1 MKKQLGA
8 SFLLAGTAIGSG
20 MLSLPMVLAKFGIFN
35 SVMIMFAFAVLTYF
49 SALIRADLNI
59 NSRSDA
65 SLKDV
70 GIFFHCPKTGTLGDI
85 LLKLLHFSLMAA
97 YVSGIS
103 SMINAMCNNAISFP
117 MTLTLFSMGIIVLL
131 SIFRNLI
138 IHINKY
144 LFIVMFSSLLVVV
157 IGLFL
162 QTKVNALPQSIE
174 NISISEWTTLVP
186 IIFTSF
192 GFQGSIHSMVK
203 FCQNDKKLIKTACL
217 WGSLIPAL
225 VYIIWTV
232 AILLVVFN
240 TDIQFFHK
248 MAAGRISD
256 VGHLISVLSH
266 ATAFKSLQTI
276 IWIISLLSILTSVL
290 GVGLSL
296 LDIVE
301 KEWKIKQWQ
310 TISIVVGLPA
320 LLSFFIPN
328 AFVRILNIAGI
339 ILAFMAIIVPI
350 IISRKMQKD
359 CDCQN
364 LLLKNKVCM
373 LITLLCGIMI
383 ILLGVWDLIKAM

>member
-1 MKKQLGA
+1 M
-8 SFLLAGTAIGSG
+8 S
-20 MLSLPMVLAKFGIFN
+20 
-35 SVMIMFAFAVLTYF
+35 
-49 SALIRADLNI
+49 
-59 NSRSDA
+59 
-65 SLKDV
+65 
-70 GIFFHCPKTGTLGDI
+70 
-85 LLKLLHFSLMAA
+85 
-97 YVSGIS
+97 
-103 SMINAMCNNAISFP
+103 
-117 MTLTLFSMGIIVLL
+117 
-131 SIFRNLI
+131 
-138 IHINKY
+138 
-144 LFIVMFSSLLVVV
+144 SSLIVV
-157 IGLFL
+157 IVGLFL
-162 QTKVNALPQSIE
+162 QTKVNAFPQSIE

-225 VYIIWTV
+225 VYIIWTI

-240 TDIQFFHK
+240 TDLQFFHK
-248 MAAGRISD
+248 MAAGQISD

-301 KEWKIKQWQ
+301 KEWRIKQWM

-350 IISRKMQKD
+350 IISWKMQKD

-373 LITLLCGIMI
+373 LTTFLCGIMI
-383 ILLGVWDLIKAM
+383 ILLGVWDFIKAM

>member
-1 MKKQLGA
+1 
-8 SFLLAGTAIGSG
+8 
-20 MLSLPMVLAKFGIFN
+20 
-35 SVMIMFAFAVLTYF
+35 
-49 SALIRADLNI
+49 
-59 NSRSDA
+59 
-65 SLKDV
+65 
-70 GIFFHCPKTGTLGDI
+70 
-85 LLKLLHFSLMAA
+85 
-97 YVSGIS
+97 
-103 SMINAMCNNAISFP
+103 
-117 MTLTLFSMGIIVLL
+117 
-131 SIFRNLI
+131 
-138 IHINKY
+138 
-144 LFIVMFSSLLVVV
+144 
-157 IGLFL
+157 
-162 QTKVNALPQSIE
+162 
-174 NISISEWTTLVP
+174 
-186 IIFTSF
+186 
-192 GFQGSIHSMVK
+192 MVK
-203 FCQNDKKLIKTACL
+203 FCHNDKKLIKTACL
-217 WGSLIPAL
+217 WGSLTPAF
-225 VYIIWTV
+225 VYIIWTI

-248 MAAGRISD
+248 MAAGQVSD
-256 VGHLISVLSH
+256 VGQLISVLSH

-373 LITLLCGIMI
+373 LITLLCGIII

>member
-1 MKKQLGA
+1 
-8 SFLLAGTAIGSG
+8 
-20 MLSLPMVLAKFGIFN
+20 
-35 SVMIMFAFAVLTYF
+35 
-49 SALIRADLNI
+49 
-59 NSRSDA
+59 
-65 SLKDV
+65 
-70 GIFFHCPKTGTLGDI
+70 
-85 LLKLLHFSLMAA
+85 
-97 YVSGIS
+97 
-103 SMINAMCNNAISFP
+103 
-117 MTLTLFSMGIIVLL
+117 
-131 SIFRNLI
+131 
-138 IHINKY
+138 
-144 LFIVMFSSLLVVV
+144 MFSSLLVVV

-162 QTKVNALPQSIE
+162 QTQINTIPQSKE
-174 NISISEWTTLVP
+174 NIPISEWTTLVP

-203 FCQNDKKLIKTACL
+203 FCHNDKKLIKTACL
-217 WGSLIPAL
+217 WGSLTPAF
-225 VYIIWTV
+225 VYIIWTI

-248 MAAGRISD
+248 MAAGQISD
-256 VGHLISVLSH
+256 VGQLISVLSH
-266 ATAFKSLQTI
+266 VTAFKSLQTI
-276 IWIISLLSILTSVL
+276 IWSISLLSILTSVL

-359 CDCQN
+359 CDYQN